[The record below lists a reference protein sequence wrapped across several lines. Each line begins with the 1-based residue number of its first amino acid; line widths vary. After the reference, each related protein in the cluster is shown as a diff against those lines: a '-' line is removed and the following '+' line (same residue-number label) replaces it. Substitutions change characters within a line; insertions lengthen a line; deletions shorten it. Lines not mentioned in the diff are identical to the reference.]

1 MDFDILGCSFQMA
14 SYIDIPSFE
23 EAFDTESLKRFYQ
36 QQAPAVILNKSL
48 ANQNVSDEEDA
59 WFQSLDMFSPSSSAK
74 NDAQYFFDFPIESIG
89 TQEAQSA
96 KTDNIEQN
104 ATTNNKEP
112 TSDMIANLCQQ
123 IQQFYNPEA
132 SAQKEQNTEGR
143 EFTFQKKS
151 QLDQALRSSIL
162 KKIIK
167 KEDVFIIH
175 KRKHKISSSLSGKS
189 SSPALQKRVSINSSN
204 KSVSDCET
212 SYTNDAVEKPK
223 ASQKIILSGLL
234 TEVKN
239 LIPHPEKYFF

>member
-36 QQAPAVILNKSL
+36 QQAPPVNLNKSL
-48 ANQNVSDEEDA
+48 QNHDEDDA

-74 NDAQYFFDFPIESIG
+74 NDAQYFFDFPIENVG
-89 TQEAQSA
+89 TQEAQPA
-96 KTDNIEQN
+96 KTDKIEQN
-104 ATTNNKEP
+104 TTIINKEP
-112 TSDMIANLCQQ
+112 TSDLIANICQQ

-132 SAQKEQNTEGR
+132 SAQKEQDTERG
-143 EFTFQKKS
+143 EFTFQRKS
-151 QLDQALRSSIL
+151 QADQALGSSIL

-167 KEDVFIIH
+167 KEDIFIIH
-175 KRKHKISSSLSGKS
+175 KRKHKMSSPLSGKS
-189 SSPALQKRVSINSSN
+189 SSPTLQKRISINSSN

-212 SYTNDAVEKPK
+212 SYTNDAAEKPK
-223 ASQKIILSGLL
+223 TSQKIILSGLS

-239 LIPHPEKYFF
+239 LIPHPTQSFF